1 MAVRAVCVGDFLNK
15 SQNWLAPKPD
25 ETYKQITVRLWG
37 KGLVLRAEVTGS
49 QIAAARQLQ
58 VKAGQFLLSRIDAR
72 HGACG
77 LVPASLDGALVSN
90 DFPCFD
96 IDSKIVLPAYF
107 AWYARTENFIV
118 LCRQASE
125 GSTNRVRLKENEFL
139 RTPVHLPSLNEQQR
153 VVAKLDKVA
162 VLVGERRK
170 VIETAEHDAKVV
182 LANAFRKII
191 DGAPYRPMSEIAPL
205 VRRPVKIE
213 PDQSYPEL
221 GVRSFGRG
229 TFHKPP
235 LSGMAVGSKKL
246 FRIQEGD
253 LLFNIVFA
261 WEGAVA
267 IAQSKDDGR
276 VGSHR
281 FLTCVADESMAT
293 ADFLRFY
300 LLTPEGLQKLGD
312 ASPGGAGRN
321 RTLGLK
327 KLDAITVPIPPTDR
341 QRWFDR
347 LQRQV
352 QSVET
357 LRESA
362 GEDVEALLPALLHGV
377 FSGKDASILG
387 LGRSMKK

>member
-1 MAVRAVCVGDFLNK
+1 MGWPVVRLREVLEQIQRPTTIEPDEKYRLLGMRSQIRGPFLRETKRGSEISARVLNQVNAGDFIY
-15 SQNWLAPKPD
+15 S
-25 ETYKQITVRLWG
+25 RLFAWQ
-37 KGLVLRAEVTGS
+37 GS
-49 QIAAARQLQ
+49 FGVIPEELDRCYVSNEFPIFA
-58 VKAGQFLLSRIDAR
+58 VDDAR
-72 HGACG
+72 VDPRFLVFWFG
-77 LVPASLDGALVSN
+77 LPQTQRTVETD
-90 DFPCFD
+90 CF
-96 IDSKIVLPAYF
+96 
-107 AWYARTENFIV
+107 
-118 LCRQASE
+118 
-125 GSTNRVRLKENEFL
+125 GSTPGTRNRYKEEYFFKL
-139 RTPVHLPSLNEQQR
+139 EAPFPPLEEQHR
-153 VVAKLDKVA
+153 IVAKLDKVA
-162 VLVGERRK
+162 GLVGERRK
-170 VIETAEHDAKVV
+170 VIETADHDAKAM

-191 DGAPYRPMSEIAPL
+191 DGAPYRPMSEVAPL
-205 VRRPVKIE
+205 IRRPVEVE

-235 LSGMAVGSKKL
+235 LSGMEVGSKKL

-267 IAQSKDDGR
+267 IAQPKDNGR

-281 FLTCVADESMAT
+281 FLTCVAEKDRTT

-300 LLTPEGLQKLGD
+300 FLTPEGLQKLGD

-362 GEDVEALLPALLHGV
+362 GEDVEALLPAMLHGV
-377 FSGKDASILG
+377 FSG
-387 LGRSMKK
+387 